1 MPDPAQVLRE
11 DMHIH
16 STFSDGRH
24 SIWENV
30 VEAEKRGLCR
40 IACVDH
46 VRTTSTFCPDF
57 LAEVRHVRS
66 QAGIDIQAG
75 VEAKILDGSGRL
87 DVPEQLAGIDYI
99 YAADHQ
105 FPIGDR
111 CYKPIEVRHFLR
123 DGKLQRTEAVDAL
136 INATLGVLRRYPRV
150 VLAHLFSILP
160 KVGIDEESV
169 PLSRIHELAELA
181 KQAGAAVEIDER
193 WRCPGPRT
201 LREFYRA
208 GVPIFSSTD
217 SHDRADIGV
226 YSYVQGVWAE
236 LLASCAG

>member
-1 MPDPAQVLRE
+1 MPDTAQVLRE

-30 VEAEKRGLCR
+30 AQAEARGLCR
-40 IACVDH
+40 ITCVDH
-46 VRTTSTFCPDF
+46 VRTTTTFLPDF

-66 QAGIDIQAG
+66 RAGIDIRTG

-87 DVPEQLAGIDYI
+87 DVPQDLAGIDYL

-105 FPIGDR
+105 FPMDDR
-111 CYKPIEVRHFLR
+111 CYKPIDVRHFLR
-123 DGKLQRTEAVDAL
+123 DGKLQKTEAIDAL

-169 PLSRIHELAELA
+169 PLAQIQELAEA
-181 KQAGAAVEIDER
+181 AQGAGAAIEIDER

-201 LREFYRA
+201 LREFHRA

-226 YSYVQGVWAE
+226 YSYVQQVWAE
-236 LLASCAG
+236 LSV